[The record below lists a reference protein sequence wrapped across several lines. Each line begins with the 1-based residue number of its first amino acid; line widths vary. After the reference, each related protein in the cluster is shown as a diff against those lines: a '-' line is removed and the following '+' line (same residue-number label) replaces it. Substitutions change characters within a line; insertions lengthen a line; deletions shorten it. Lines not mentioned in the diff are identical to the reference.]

1 MSKTDDPAGRNFPD
15 PNLPDP
21 KRRGFLKSLGF
32 ASAAAAA
39 PTAAV
44 LNASPAEALAARP
57 DQRAQRYRE
66 SDHIRKYYETNS
78 R

>member
-1 MSKTDDPAGRNFPD
+1 MNQTDPAPEPDVPD
-15 PNLPDP
+15 P
-21 KRRGFLKSLGF
+21 RRRRFLQGLGL

-39 PTAAV
+39 P
-44 LNASPAEALAARP
+44 ASGIVDAGPAQALTARP

-66 SDHIRKYYETNS
+66 SDHIRKYYETNA

>member
-1 MSKTDDPAGRNFPD
+1 MGKKDNPVDRT
-15 PNLPDP
+15 LPDP
-21 KRRGFLKSLGF
+21 KRRGFLKSVGF
-32 ASAAAAA
+32 ASAVAAA
-39 PTAAV
+39 PAAAV
-44 LNASPAEALAARP
+44 LNAGPAEALAARP

>member
-1 MSKTDDPAGRNFPD
+1 MSENDRSAPEFRN

-21 KRRGFLKSLGF
+21 RRRGFLKGLGF

-39 PTAAV
+39 PTAV
-44 LNASPAEALAARP
+44 LNAGPAEALTARP